1 MSIIEEEKNQQLT
14 KDKEDSRYELL
25 IKEFPTANLFKVGK
39 NSRVYK
45 FEEDKGMILK
55 NYLPEEFERMR
66 KSEDPEI
73 HFIYPF

>member
-1 MSIIEEEKNQQLT
+1 
-14 KDKEDSRYELL
+14 LL

-45 FEEDKGMILK
+45 FEEEKGMILK